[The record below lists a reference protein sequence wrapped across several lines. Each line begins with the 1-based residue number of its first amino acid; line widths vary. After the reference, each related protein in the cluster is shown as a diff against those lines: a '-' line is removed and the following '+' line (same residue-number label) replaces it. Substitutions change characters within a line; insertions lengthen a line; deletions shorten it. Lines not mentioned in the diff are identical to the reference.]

1 MSSGYRGS
9 LPPREDHLSTIWTL
23 TVVGIF
29 VLIIVMAS
37 LGLPTGFASDPTP
50 TLRPSPSA
58 LESPSAES
66 PSASPTPA
74 E

>member
-29 VLIIVMAS
+29 VLIIVMAA
-37 LGLPTGFASDPTP
+37 LGLPTGFVPDPTP
-50 TLRPSPSA
+50 TLQPSPPA
-58 LESPSAES
+58 VES